1 MEATQIEIAFAK
13 VKFHAIIAWRGLC
26 RTIYGATVAGL
37 LAMAVYRFV
46 SVAGETGWIAVCD
59 FIAAC
64 TTMVVALANM
74 YFMGCRKNGNARGKD
89 RRQK

>member
-1 MEATQIEIAFAK
+1 MEATKIEIAFAT
-13 VKFHAIIAWRGLC
+13 VKFHSRVAWRGFC

-46 SVAGETGWIAVCD
+46 SVAGETGWVAVFD

-64 TTMVVALANM
+64 ATMILALANM
-74 YFMGCRKNGNARGKD
+74 YLMGCRKKRKSGK
-89 RRQK
+89 REWR

>member
-1 MEATQIEIAFAK
+1 MEVTKIEIAFAK
-13 VKFHAIIAWRGLC
+13 VKFHARIAWRGFC
-26 RTIYGATVAGL
+26 RTVYGAVVAGL
-37 LAMAVYRFV
+37 LLIAVCRFV
-46 SVAGETGWIAVCD
+46 SVAGETGWMAVCD

-64 TTMVVALANM
+64 ATMIVALANM

>member
-1 MEATQIEIAFAK
+1 MEATKIEIAFAK
-13 VKFHAIIAWRGLC
+13 VKFHARIAWRGFC

-37 LAMAVYRFV
+37 LAIAVYRFV

-64 TTMVVALANM
+64 ATMIVALANM
-74 YFMGCRKNGNARGKD
+74 YLMGCNKKRVGKRG
-89 RRQK
+89 RRFQ

>member
-1 MEATQIEIAFAK
+1 MEATQIEIDFAK
-13 VKFHAIIAWRGLC
+13 VKFHARIAWRGFC

-64 TTMVVALANM
+64 ATMIVALANM
-74 YFMGCRKNGNARGKD
+74 YLIGCKKKSKAKHGRA
-89 RRQK
+89 